1 MKDKAWQIRFGLGL
15 VVLSALLY
23 VLHFVLFRDAHH
35 IMIYLVG
42 DIAFV
47 PIEVLLVTLILHQ
60 LLTRREKMSMRSK
73 LNMVIGVFFSDLGT
87 ELLHRLSAFDADGRD
102 LARLADIDAKWDDKS
117 FAELRRRFA
126 AEPCALESRCG
137 DLAELRRLLLAK
149 RPGLMDLLRN
159 GNLLEH
165 QEFTDMLW
173 AIFHLADELE
183 RREGL
188 ADLPDADLDHLTGDL
203 RRAHQ
208 RLVLQWLDYMRH
220 LKADYPYLFS
230 LAIRTNPFRP
240 DASPVIE
247 QA

>member
-137 DLAELRRLLLAK
+137 DLAELRLLLLAK

-188 ADLPDADLDHLTGDL
+188 ADLPDADLNHLTGDL

-230 LAIRTNPFRP
+230 LAIRTNPFSP
-240 DASPVIE
+240 GASPVIE

>member
-15 VVLSALLY
+15 AVLSALLY

-35 IMIYLVG
+35 ILLYLVG

-47 PIEVLLVTLILHQ
+47 PIQVLLVTLIIHQ
-60 LLTRREKMSMRSK
+60 LLTRREKMSMLSK
-73 LNMVIGVFFSDLGT
+73 LNMVIGVFFNELGT
-87 ELLHRLSAFDADGRD
+87 ELLHRLMAFDASRQG
-102 LARLADIDAKWDDKS
+102 LSPLADIDATWDDKH
-117 FAELRRRFA
+117 FADLRRQYA
-126 AEPCALESRCG
+126 GEPCALESRSG
-137 DLAELRRLLLAK
+137 DLAELRRLLLAR
-149 RPGLMDLLRN
+149 RPGMLDLLRN

-165 QEFTDMLW
+165 QEFADMLW
-173 AIFHLADELE
+173 AVFHLADELE
-183 RREGL
+183 RREGF
-188 ADLPDADLDHLTGDL
+188 ADLPEADLNHLTGDL

-220 LKADYPYLFS
+220 LKGDYPYLFS

-240 DASPVIE
+240 HPSPVIK

>member
-1 MKDKAWQIRFGLGL
+1 MKDKVWQIRFGLGL

-23 VLHFVLFRDAHH
+23 LLHFVLFRDAHH

-60 LLTRREKMSMRSK
+60 LLTGREKMAMRSK
-73 LNMVIGVFFSDLGT
+73 LNMVIGVFFGDLGT

-102 LARLADIDAKWDDKS
+102 IARLADIDAKWDDKR
-117 FAELRRRFA
+117 FAELRRQFA
-126 AEPCALESRCG
+126 ARPCALDSRRG
-137 DLAELRRLLLAK
+137 DLAELRGLLLAK

-173 AIFHLADELE
+173 AVFHLADELE
-183 RREGL
+183 RRGSF
-188 ADLPDADLDHLTGDL
+188 ADLPETDLDHLTGDL

-208 RLVLQWLDYMRH
+208 RLVLQWLAYMLH

-230 LAIRTNPFRP
+230 LALRTNPFRP
-240 DASPVIE
+240 DASPVIK